1 MSDGQ
6 SIVTRKITVK
16 VDDPTLIEHK
26 ETEETTG
33 PIEVFHAQEVSVKEL
48 VPQGQLKKTAILSGN
63 PDAPVDGFVESE
75 KTDEQIEN
83 LQKLKVARDFMQTEE
98 GAKLAQNLLEQQ
110 CNMSA
115 GQRKWLKKQGID
127 PDAFVQEWNKAHPES
142 VNNKTHNAQVAD
154 KAKEEMGALANTH
167 LGVGENREGSP
178 ASDRKLPD
186 NRTLFQK
193 LFKTKDKQKVKADE
207 EHGFETATKVKIHSS
222 SETRKGDLEHAVAD
236 DVAQQGEEYLEAYT
250 GKSDGKRRRTFKEID
265 ENGNIVKTKVVYNKD
280 GSVKK
285 VVTKGDS
292 DGKLVVKQ
300 AKDGDITVKGNL
312 KSDYYYN
319 KSAGLNERVVEDT
332 TILKEV
338 VTQRVEDKYLQNRTV
353 TIHDIEHC
361 PDPVV
366 PDTKPVTG
374 GLIQDYVNA
383 AHTSGRGGVQG
394 GTIREEFRDH
404 GASVMADAYCSYT
417 DETAPE
423 TIKKQWPSCSGR
435 MANEYNGKH
444 LAECLIN
451 DAENKKVDEAAL
463 GELITELRRQGKED
477 ALRGV
482 KSAIIDHN
490 NNVNP
495 NQPDFIEGTR
505 TVNKPVTVSEMAVEW
520 LMYNTKIEKSSI

>member
-6 SIVTRKITVK
+6 SIVTRKVTVK
-16 VDDPTLIEHK
+16 VDEPVLIEHK

-33 PIEVFHAQEVSVKEL
+33 PIEVFHGQKVHTREVI
-48 VPQGQLKKTAILSGN
+48 PQGQLKKTPIVTGN
-63 PDAPVDGFVESE
+63 PDAPVDGLAQSE

-83 LQKLKVARDFMQTEE
+83 LKKLKDAREFMQTEE
-98 GAKLAQNLLEQQ
+98 GAKLAQSMLDQQ
-110 CNMSA
+110 CNLSA

-142 VNNKTHNAQVAD
+142 ANNKTHNAQAAD
-154 KAKEEMGALANTH
+154 EAKDEMGTLANTH

-186 NRTLFQK
+186 NRNFLQK
-193 LFKTKDKQKVKADE
+193 MFKTKDKQKVKADA
-207 EHGFETATKVKIHSS
+207 EHGFETATKVNMHSS
-222 SETRKGDLEHAVAD
+222 TAERKGDLEHAVAD
-236 DVAQQGEEYLEAYT
+236 DMAQQGEEYLEAYT
-250 GKSDGKRRRTFKEID
+250 GKSDGKRRRTFKETD

-285 VVTKGDS
+285 VVTKSDT

-300 AKDGDITVKGNL
+300 AKDGDITVRGNL
-312 KSDYYYN
+312 KSDFYYEE
-319 KSAGLNERVVEDT
+319 SPGLNERVIEDT
-332 TILKEV
+332 TILNEV
-338 VTQRVEDKYLQNRTV
+338 VTKKTKDTYLQNRTV
-353 TIHDIEHC
+353 TIHEREHC
-361 PDPVV
+361 PDPVI
-366 PDTKPVTG
+366 PDPKPVTG

-394 GTIREEFRDH
+394 GTIREEFREN

-417 DETAPE
+417 DKTAPE
-423 TIKKQWPSCSGR
+423 SIKKQWPNCPGR

-463 GELITELRRQGKED
+463 GALITELRRQGKED

-505 TVNKPVTVSEMAVEW
+505 TVNRPVTASEMAVEW
-520 LMYNTKIEKSSI
+520 LMNNKKIEKSSI